1 MPRRDRP
8 TIEEILDRGMLRRM
22 ADAGSFERGE
32 DYVEGGQVRSFVVH
46 EGASAAVFSFLS
58 GLYFRG
64 KLAYAQAFASPPP
77 TLPGVHVI
85 TPTDG
90 LRLAEPPVDLA
101 RRRRFARVDI
111 QADDARYHRPLMR
124 DAQRLAAAIGPS
136 ARSAPFDN
144 VAL

>member
-58 GLYFRG
+58 GLYLRG
-64 KLAYAQAFASPPP
+64 KLAYAQAFACPRPPCPVSRSSPRP
-77 TLPGVHVI
+77 TAFASPTRPWTWRGGGARAGRHPG
-85 TPTDG
+85 G
-90 LRLAEPPVDLA
+90 G
-101 RRRRFARVDI
+101 
-111 QADDARYHRPLMR
+111 RPLPPAA
-124 DAQRLAAAIGPS
+124 DAGRPAPRAAIGPECEVGS
-136 ARSAPFDN
+136 
-144 VAL
+144 L